1 MKGGRK
7 SGVVFAR
14 RRVGER
20 EIGRVGCE
28 RGDGMGYSSDVL
40 ANKNKRGFWN

>member
-1 MKGGRK
+1 MKEGRK

-28 RGDGMGYSSDVL
+28 KGWDGL
-40 ANKNKRGFWN
+40 Q